1 MSLECVCVGNVR
13 TRKLADSLNVRTQVD
28 IRLFPENEMKKSW
41 RVEEA
46 KNQKFIF
53 LPGLGNFNAAIILKR
68 TLLHG
73 SAPHRGV
80 NKLSFSDWTWCYSYS
95 GLKRADFVNSWDHWC
110 LLICKLFI
118 GALQAYS
125 ASTYSNQD
133 LETPCIYGAL
143 GSVQVVVRDNVRN
156 LAINLPFFVPFPFLT
171 LALAKRF
178 EENCVHCR
186 RLHIN
191 SLVQRSVKWRG
202 MQVHPVGPTS
212 LDVHISSNL
221 ALD

>member
-95 GLKRADFVNSWDHWC
+95 GLKRADFVNSWP
-110 LLICKLFI
+110 LVSVN
-118 GALQAYS
+118 LQTLHRS
-125 ASTYSNQD
+125 LTGILCIYSNQD

-143 GSVQVVVRDNVRN
+143 GSVQVVVRDNVHN
-156 LAINLPFFVPFPFLT
+156 L
-171 LALAKRF
+171 
-178 EENCVHCR
+178 
-186 RLHIN
+186 
-191 SLVQRSVKWRG
+191 
-202 MQVHPVGPTS
+202 
-212 LDVHISSNL
+212 
-221 ALD
+221 